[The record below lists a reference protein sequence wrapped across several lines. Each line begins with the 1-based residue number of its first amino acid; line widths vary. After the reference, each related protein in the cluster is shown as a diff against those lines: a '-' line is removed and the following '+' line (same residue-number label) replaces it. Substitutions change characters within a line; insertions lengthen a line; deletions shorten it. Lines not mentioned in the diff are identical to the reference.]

1 MKKLLGFKD
10 TILSKEWIPELIRY
24 VYAGGIAFVLDFLV
38 MMVLYKVFGVYY
50 LTATAIGLIVGLF
63 TTYLLSIKWVFN
75 NRAMSNRTTELSL
88 FLLIGSIGF
97 LIHEYVIWVSVEALL
112 INVPVSKIIA
122 TAVVFFWNFTARKVI
137 LFKKQVTHNK

>member
-75 NRAMSNRTTELSL
+75 NRAMSNRTTELSI

>member
-1 MKKLLGFKD
+1 MKKLFGFMNP
-10 TILSKEWIPELIRY
+10 ILSKEWIPELIRY

-38 MMVLYKVFGVYY
+38 LMVLYKVFDVYY

-75 NRAMSNRTTELSL
+75 NRAVSNRTSELGI

-97 LIHEYVIWVSVEALL
+97 LINEYVIWISVETLL
-112 INVPVSKIIA
+112 LNVPVSKVIA
-122 TAVVFFWNFTARKVI
+122 TAVVFIWNFTARKVI
-137 LFKKQVTHNK
+137 LFRKQVTDNE

>member
-1 MKKLLGFKD
+1 MKKRLDFTNK
-10 TILSKEWIPELIRY
+10 ILSKEWIPELIRY

-75 NRAMSNRTTELSL
+75 NRAMSNRTTELSI

-112 INVPVSKIIA
+112 INVPISKIIA

-137 LFKKQVTHNK
+137 LFKKHVTHNK

>member
-10 TILSKEWIPELIRY
+10 SFLSKEWIPELIRY

-38 MMVLYKVFGVYY
+38 MMVLYKVFDIYY
-50 LTATAIGLIVGLF
+50 LTATALGLIVGLF

-75 NRAMSNRTTELSL
+75 NRALSNRTTELSI

-97 LIHEYVIWVSVEALL
+97 VIHEYVIWVSVEALL
-112 INVPVSKIIA
+112 INVPVSKVIA
-122 TAVVFFWNFTARKVI
+122 TGVVFFWNFTARKVI
-137 LFKKQVTHNK
+137 LFKKQATDNE

>member
-10 TILSKEWIPELIRY
+10 SILSKEWIPELIRY

>member
-1 MKKLLGFKD
+1 MKKLLGFKES
-10 TILSKEWIPELIRY
+10 ILSKKWLPELIRY

-38 MMVLYKVFGVYY
+38 MMVLYKVIGVYY
-50 LTATAIGLIVGLF
+50 LIATAFGLMVGLF

-75 NRAMSNRTTELSL
+75 NRAMSNRTTELSI

-97 LIHEYVIWVSVEALL
+97 LIHEYVIWFSVEALL

-137 LFKKQVTHNK
+137 LFKTQVTNNE